1 MTVSFRS
8 QARFTQTGKEE
19 KGNNVSREENMR
31 CLSSAGLLLH
41 AEKQCVHVSGCTYV
55 SVCLEEGE
63 V

>member
-1 MTVSFRS
+1 MTVRFRS

-19 KGNNVSREENMR
+19 KGNNVSSEENMR